1 MLNARTL
8 LLMMHNSLILH
19 SENFLLNFLMK
30 QSSTQISLGVGGDS
44 LFEQQLTVIYHR
56 THALLW
62 YSHTTSLLTLCFLQL
77 FAASFSVRKR

>member
-30 QSSTQISLGVGGDS
+30 QGSLGVGGDS

>member
-30 QSSTQISLGVGGDS
+30 QGSLGVGGDS

-77 FAASFSVRKR
+77 FAVSFSVRKR